1 MHRML
6 VTKSVLILRWK
17 RSSNNLSE
25 YENSRQC
32 ELAAIFFAMNLVL
45 RNLISNLYRSCCHQA

>member
-17 RSSNNLSE
+17 RSSNNLPE
-25 YENSRQC
+25 YENSRQYD
-32 ELAAIFFAMNLVL
+32 LAAIFLGYK
-45 RNLISNLYRSCCHQA
+45 I